1 MCIITV
7 INSKFNVISYQ
18 NQIKLTAFISYKRQS
33 GTNFHRFFTDRQK
46 HYVSERLC
54 RCVVG
59 FSCLYPSLSGSVSC
73 AISYRA
79 STRRIASIHLLH
91 HGLSLPC
98 SSINKPRK
106 GYNSRWC
113 FFVHAALLTFQIIVS
128 LHSRTINAPKRNF
141 GGQQTLPLKVLE
153 QGFNLT
159 RYPNI

>member
-1 MCIITV
+1 MRV
-7 INSKFNVISYQ
+7 
-18 NQIKLTAFISYKRQS
+18 
-33 GTNFHRFFTDRQK
+33 NFTSSTR
-46 HYVSERLC
+46 
-54 RCVVG
+54 RCQA
-59 FSCLYPSLSGSVSC
+59 L
-73 AISYRA
+73 A

-141 GGQQTLPLKVLE
+141 GGQQTLPLKPSRPTCRSTAWKKWKMQPCTLVCKSCPE
-153 QGFNLT
+153 QPISRLFRNHK
-159 RYPNI
+159 PNVMESSWKPCSFTFEDSFLNSWRFFGRFFPG